1 MEGSDPVAVTHS
13 FEAPSGGPALPPG
26 GGVVQRRRQR
36 GAPGTR
42 PVGALKGCPHGK
54 AIPTDSERFS
64 TRGLLFQSRSDCL
77 MSAVPRGP
85 HPRLSKAPH
94 SSPASLSSPLQGHLV
109 LPARAARGRGLS
121 PPLRNAAPHSSRSA
135 ASRRPR
141 AHSPHHHE
149 PGPRGGRRDSAIGP
163 PIRHKASPALR
174 GESAGADSPIALPHE
189 PRGGATGRA
198 SEGRA

>member
-1 MEGSDPVAVTHS
+1 MFRFSCPALAMEGSDPVAVTHS

-77 MSAVPRGP
+77 MPAVPRGP

-109 LPARAARGRGLS
+109 LPARAARGRGPSL
-121 PPLRNAAPHSSRSA
+121 PLRDAAPHSSRSA

-149 PGPRGGRRDSAIGP
+149 PGPRGGKERLGYRP
-163 PIRHKASPALR
+163 
-174 GESAGADSPIALPHE
+174 ADSTQSLARSSRRISG
-189 PRGGATGRA
+189 RGLADSFT
-198 SEGRA
+198 S